1 MNSHLAYLLCM
12 GSAVLVAV
20 FMVKVA
26 FRKTIVTNIGNAII
40 LGGAISSIVTYVY
53 FVTCWQSIFA
63 IIPSG
68 IVIFFLILRYIRH
81 KIKEPLKSIVAIS
94 NAISEGKLI
103 DGDFNMDASLA
114 DNELGDLSRSV
125 HSTYLDLSQIVA
137 DIAQNIGILRNTV
150 ELLVAKSDQLQENS
164 GRMKTR
170 SASVAKASD
179 EMNISMSTVSS
190 SAGQSADNL
199 NTMAISIEGMSATI
213 SEIARNTEQS
223 RDISNDAVSQA
234 KLMAE
239 NIEMLEAS
247 AREAD
252 TIMDT
257 INEIVD
263 QTKLLSL
270 NATIEAAR
278 AGEAG
283 RGFAVVAGE
292 VKQLAE
298 QTEEAVIDIR
308 QKLAAMA
315 KFRSDTVNDIG
326 RITSIVEKVDEYVS
340 AVAASIEEQNIT
352 TRNIAGNVEEINRGV
367 SEVNRQVEE
376 SATISKQVSTDMSS
390 LNQAVDDVSEVGGS
404 VRDSA
409 GKLAQMT
416 EKMEHLVA
424 KFDVVEESAGA

>member
-20 FMVKVA
+20 FMVKFA

-53 FVTCWQSIFA
+53 FVTFWQSIFA
-63 IIPSG
+63 IIPVG
-68 IVIFFLILRYIRH
+68 IVIFFLILRHIRH

-94 NAISEGKLI
+94 NAISEGNLI

-164 GRMKTR
+164 GRMKNR
-170 SASVAKASD
+170 SASVAKASE
-179 EMNISMSTVSS
+179 EMNVSMSTVSS

-199 NTMAISIEGMSATI
+199 NTMAMSIEGMSATI

-247 AREAD
+247 AKEAD

-390 LNQAVDDVSEVGGS
+390 LNQAVDDVGAVGGS

-416 EKMEHLVA
+416 EKMEQLVA
-424 KFDVVEESAGA
+424 KFEVVEESAGA